1 MLGALLPSDER
12 GPAEDVEIALRGE
25 ALRNALDRLP
35 EPEREVVKL
44 RYGIDG
50 DDPTPLTEAG
60 RRLGMSADKVR
71 QLERRA
77 LAELA
82 ESRELDGLRPAA

>member
-1 MLGALLPSDER
+1 
-12 GPAEDVEIALRGE
+12 
-25 ALRNALDRLP
+25 
-35 EPEREVVKL
+35 VKP

-50 DDPTPLTEAG
+50 EEPTPVREAC
-60 RRLGMSADKVR
+60 RRFGMSSEAVR

-82 ESRELDGLRPAA
+82 ESDELETLRSAA